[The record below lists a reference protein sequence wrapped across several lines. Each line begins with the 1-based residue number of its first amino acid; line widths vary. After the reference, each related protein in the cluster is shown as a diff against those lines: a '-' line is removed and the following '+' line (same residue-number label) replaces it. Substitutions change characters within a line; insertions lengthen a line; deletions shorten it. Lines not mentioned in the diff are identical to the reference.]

1 MQIMNQLLTN
11 HIFSD
16 KMKYILIWAA
26 YEFIRPKV
34 IWLWYYLI
42 EKANK

>member
-1 MQIMNQLLTN
+1 
-11 HIFSD
+11 
-16 KMKYILIWAA
+16 MKYLLILIG

-42 EKANK
+42 SKGQ

>member
-1 MQIMNQLLTN
+1 
-11 HIFSD
+11 
-16 KMKYILIWAA
+16 MKYILLWAA
-26 YEFIRPKV
+26 YELIRPKV